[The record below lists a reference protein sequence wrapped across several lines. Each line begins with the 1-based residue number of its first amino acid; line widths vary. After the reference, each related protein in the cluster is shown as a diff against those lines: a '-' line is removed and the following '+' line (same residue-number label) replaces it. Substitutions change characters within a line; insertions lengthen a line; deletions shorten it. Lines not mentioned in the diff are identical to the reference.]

1 MVRFTRVV
9 LCATAALLAQAARAD
24 DAARSDYIS
33 ILPGYVHP
41 SKLKGTTDH
50 GFTFSTAFG
59 HPFTDH
65 FSLEIN
71 LNASVFEAGVDRGN
85 DFYQQGL
92 WADAVYNITSGRGR
106 SFTPYLIGGVGVIR
120 DDFYP
125 NNRDGAGGIL
135 SLGVGIVTPPIYKG
149 VMLRAEA
156 RYARDTKESGIS
168 EPRAYLGLEIP
179 VGRVER
185 IVETREVKSVEIR
198 EVVKEVAPPPATVSV
213 DSDGDG
219 VDDAHDKCPNTPHGA
234 RVDVNGCVVSN
245 QVIVLKDVNFNLG
258 KSSLTPQAKT
268 ILDDVA
274 PSFAGQRAM
283 KVEVGGHTDTTGR
296 AEKNLTLSQARAEAV
311 RAYLISK
318 GVPGEQLSAKGYGS
332 TQLLVDPER
341 TQLDRERNRRV
352 ELRVLSG
359 G

>member
-1 MVRFTRVV
+1 MVRSTGAV
-9 LCATAALLAQAARAD
+9 LCAVAALLTQAARAD
-24 DAARSDYIS
+24 DATRNDYIS

-41 SKLKGTTDH
+41 SKLAGTTGR
-50 GFTFSTAFG
+50 GFTFATTFG

-71 LNASVFEAGVDRGN
+71 LNGSIFEAGVDRGN

-92 WADAVYNITSGRGR
+92 WADAVYNITSGRGHA
-106 SFTPYLIGGVGVIR
+106 FTPYLIGGVGVIR
-120 DDFYP
+120 DDFWP
-125 NNRDGAGGIL
+125 DNRDGAGGLI
-135 SLGVGIVTPPIYKG
+135 SLGVGLVTPPIYKG

-156 RYARDTKESGIS
+156 RYARDTKEGGIS
-168 EPRAYLGLEIP
+168 EPRAYVGLEIP

-185 IVETREVKSVEIR
+185 VVETREVKSVEVR
-198 EVVKEVAPPPATVSV
+198 EVVREVAPPPAPVVV

-234 RVDVNGCVVSN
+234 RVDLNGCVVSD

-258 KSSLTPQAKT
+258 KASLTPQAQS
-268 ILDDVA
+268 ILDGVA

-283 KVEVGGHTDTTGR
+283 KVEISGHTDTTGR
-296 AEKNLTLSQARAEAV
+296 ADKNLTLSQERADAV

-318 GVPGEQLSAKGYGS
+318 GVPGEQLSAKGYGAS
-332 TQLLVDPER
+332 RLLVDPER

>member
-1 MVRFTRVV
+1 MVRSACTV
-9 LCATAALLAQAARAD
+9 LCAIAALLTQTAWAD
-24 DAARSDYIS
+24 VGTRSDYIS

-41 SKLKGTTDH
+41 SGLEGSTNH
-50 GFTFSTAFG
+50 GFTVSTAFG

-71 LNASVFEAGVDRGN
+71 LNASIFEAGVDRGN
-85 DFYQQGL
+85 DYYQQGL
-92 WADAVYNITSGRGR
+92 WVDAVYNITSGRGR
-106 SFTPYLIGGVGVIR
+106 TFTPYLIGGVGVIR

-135 SLGVGIVTPPIYKG
+135 SVGAGLVTPPIYKG

-168 EPRAYLGLEIP
+168 EPRAYIGLEIP
-179 VGRVER
+179 IGRVER
-185 IVETREVKSVEIR
+185 IVETREVKTVEVR
-198 EVVKEVAPPPATVSV
+198 EVVKEVTPPPAPAIL

-234 RVDVNGCVVSN
+234 RVDVDGCVVSN
-245 QVIVLKDVNFNLG
+245 QVIVLKDVNFNVG
-258 KSSLTPQAKT
+258 KASLTPQAKS
-268 ILDDVA
+268 ILDGVA
-274 PSFAGQRAM
+274 PSFAGQRGM
-283 KVEVGGHTDTTGR
+283 KVEIDGHTDTTGR
-296 AEKNLTLSQARAEAV
+296 ADKNLTLSQDRADAV
-311 RAYLISK
+311 RDYLISK
-318 GVPGEQLSAKGYGS
+318 GVSPGQLSAKGFGE
-332 TQLLVDPER
+332 TRLLVDPER